1 MKMCK
6 AEKMQ
11 KNILSP
17 VLFMTFALSLPDDPY
32 KIVKNGLQLTF
43 YMPRRSV
50 GSQVG
55 RKRESFAGP

>member
-1 MKMCK
+1 MKKCK
-6 AEKMQ
+6 AEKMR

-17 VLFMTFALSLPDDPY
+17 VLFMTFALSLPDPY

-55 RKRESFAGP
+55 RERESFAGP

>member
-6 AEKMQ
+6 AEKMR

-17 VLFMTFALSLPDDPY
+17 VLFMIFALSLPDPY

-43 YMPRRSV
+43 YMSRRFV
-50 GSQVG
+50 GSHVG
-55 RKRESFAGP
+55 RERECFAGP